1 MKYILTADNLNKNY
15 RHSHALH
22 NFSMHIPKG
31 AIYGFVGENGAGK
44 TTLIRTICG
53 LQTPTSG
60 TYSLYGVK
68 NTDKRIREAQQRI
81 GAVVESPA
89 VYLDMSAENNLKHQY
104 HVLGLPTYD
113 GLKELLHLVGL
124 EKTGRKKVR
133 NYSLGMKQ
141 RLGIAVALVGN
152 PDFLILDEPT
162 NGLDPQGIIELRELI
177 LKLNRQRQITV
188 LISSHNLDELSR
200 LATHYGFI
208 VDGSMVKEITAEEL
222 AKACRKCA
230 VLTVTDT
237 GVLARA
243 LDLLGLEYD
252 ILSESTA
259 NVYGE
264 IPISEL
270 TMELAKD
277 RCRILSLHEKD
288 ETLESYYINLT
299 GGGRYE

>member
-53 LQTPTSG
+53 LQAPTSG

-68 NTDKRIREAQQRI
+68 NTDKCIREAQQRI

-89 VYLDMSAENNLKHQY
+89 VYLDMNAENNLKHQY

-200 LATHYGFI
+200 IATHYGFI
-208 VDGSMVKEITAEEL
+208 VNGAMAKEITAEEL
-222 AKACRKCA
+222 DKACRKCA

-243 LDLLGLEYD
+243 LDLLGLEYV
-252 ILSESTA
+252 ILSGSTA

-270 TMELAKD
+270 TMEMAKD

>member
-177 LKLNRQRQITV
+177 VKLNRQRQITV

-200 LATHYGFI
+200 TATHYGFI

-222 AKACRKCA
+222 AKSCRKCA

-270 TMELAKD
+270 TLELAKD
-277 RCRILSLHEKD
+277 QCRILSLHEKD

>member
-53 LQTPTSG
+53 LQAPTSG

-68 NTDKRIREAQQRI
+68 NTDKCIREAQQRI

-89 VYLDMSAENNLKHQY
+89 VYLDMNAENNLKYQY

-200 LATHYGFI
+200 IATHYGFI
-208 VDGSMVKEITAEEL
+208 VNGAMAKEITAEEL
-222 AKACRKCA
+222 DKACRKCA

-270 TMELAKD
+270 TLELAKN

>member
-53 LQTPTSG
+53 LQAPTSG

-141 RLGIAVALVGN
+141 RLGIAVALAGN

-270 TMELAKD
+270 TMEMAKD

>member
-53 LQTPTSG
+53 LQAPTSG

-68 NTDKRIREAQQRI
+68 NTDKCIREAQQRI

-89 VYLDMSAENNLKHQY
+89 VYLDMNAENNLKYQY

-141 RLGIAVALVGN
+141 RLGIAAALVGN

-200 LATHYGFI
+200 IATHYGFI
-208 VDGSMVKEITAEEL
+208 VNGAMAKEITAEEL
-222 AKACRKCA
+222 DKACRKCA

-243 LDLLGLEYD
+243 LDLLGLEYV
-252 ILSESTA
+252 ILSGSTA

-270 TMELAKD
+270 TLELAKN

>member
-44 TTLIRTICG
+44 TTLLRTICG
-53 LQTPTSG
+53 LQAPTSG

-81 GAVVESPA
+81 GVVVESPA

-113 GLKELLHLVGL
+113 GLKELIHLVGL

-141 RLGIAVALVGN
+141 RLGIAVALAGN

-200 LATHYGFI
+200 TATHYGFI

-270 TMELAKD
+270 TLELAKD
-277 RCRILSLHEKD
+277 QCRILSLHEKD

>member
-53 LQTPTSG
+53 LQAPTSG

-141 RLGIAVALVGN
+141 RLGIAVALAGN

-200 LATHYGFI
+200 TATHYGFI

-270 TMELAKD
+270 TLELAKD
-277 RCRILSLHEKD
+277 QCRILSLHEKD

>member
-53 LQTPTSG
+53 LQAPTSG

-81 GAVVESPA
+81 GVVVESPA
-89 VYLDMSAENNLKHQY
+89 VYLDMNAENNLKYQY

-200 LATHYGFI
+200 IATHYGFI
-208 VDGSMVKEITAEEL
+208 VNGAMAKEITAEEL
-222 AKACRKCA
+222 DKACRKCA

-243 LDLLGLEYD
+243 LDLLGLEYV
-252 ILSESTA
+252 ILSGSTA

-270 TMELAKD
+270 TLELAKN

>member
-1 MKYILTADNLNKNY
+1 
-15 RHSHALH
+15 
-22 NFSMHIPKG
+22 MHIPKG

-53 LQTPTSG
+53 LQAPTSG

-68 NTDKRIREAQQRI
+68 NTDKCIREAQQRI
-81 GAVVESPA
+81 GAVEESPA
-89 VYLDMSAENNLKHQY
+89 VYLDMNAENNLKYQY

-200 LATHYGFI
+200 IATHYGFI
-208 VDGSMVKEITAEEL
+208 VNGAMAKEITAEEL
-222 AKACRKCA
+222 DKACRKCA

-243 LDLLGLEYD
+243 LDLLGLEYV
-252 ILSESTA
+252 ILSGSTA

-270 TMELAKD
+270 TLELAKN

>member
-89 VYLDMSAENNLKHQY
+89 VYLDMNAENNLKHQY

-141 RLGIAVALVGN
+141 RLGIAVALAGN

-200 LATHYGFI
+200 TATHYGFI

-222 AKACRKCA
+222 AKSCRKCA

-243 LDLLGLEYD
+243 LDLLGLEYV
-252 ILSESTA
+252 ILSGSTA

-270 TMELAKD
+270 TLELAKD
-277 RCRILSLHEKD
+277 QCRILSLHEED

>member
-53 LQTPTSG
+53 LQAPTSG

-68 NTDKRIREAQQRI
+68 NTDKCIREAQQRI

-89 VYLDMSAENNLKHQY
+89 VYLDMNAENNLKYQY

-141 RLGIAVALVGN
+141 RLGIAVALAGN

-200 LATHYGFI
+200 IATHYGFI
-208 VDGSMVKEITAEEL
+208 VNGAMAKEITAEEL
-222 AKACRKCA
+222 DKACRKCA

-243 LDLLGLEYD
+243 LDLLGLEYV
-252 ILSESTA
+252 ILSGSTA

-270 TMELAKD
+270 TLELAKN

>member
-1 MKYILTADNLNKNY
+1 MKYILTTDNLNKNY

-22 NFSMHIPKG
+22 NFTMHIPKG

-53 LQTPTSG
+53 LQAPTSG

-141 RLGIAVALVGN
+141 RLGIAVALAGN

-270 TMELAKD
+270 TLELAKD
-277 RCRILSLHEKD
+277 QYRILSLHEKD

>member
-53 LQTPTSG
+53 LQAPTSG

-68 NTDKRIREAQQRI
+68 NTDKCIREAQQRI

-89 VYLDMSAENNLKHQY
+89 VYLDMNAENNLKYQY

-177 LKLNRQRQITV
+177 VKLNRQRQITV

-222 AKACRKCA
+222 ANSCRKCA

>member
-53 LQTPTSG
+53 LQAPTSG

-68 NTDKRIREAQQRI
+68 NTDKCIREAQQRI

-89 VYLDMSAENNLKHQY
+89 VYLDMNAENNLKYQY

-200 LATHYGFI
+200 TATHYGFI

-222 AKACRKCA
+222 AKSCRKCA

-270 TMELAKD
+270 TMEMAKD

>member
-53 LQTPTSG
+53 LQAPTSG

-68 NTDKRIREAQQRI
+68 NTDKCIREAQQRI

-89 VYLDMSAENNLKHQY
+89 VYLDMNAENNLKYQY

-141 RLGIAVALVGN
+141 RLGIAVALAGN

-177 LKLNRQRQITV
+177 VKLNRQRQITV

-200 LATHYGFI
+200 TATHYGFI

-270 TMELAKD
+270 TLELAKD
-277 RCRILSLHEKD
+277 QCRILSLHEKD

>member
-1 MKYILTADNLNKNY
+1 MKYILTADNLNKNF

-200 LATHYGFI
+200 IATHYGFI
-208 VDGSMVKEITAEEL
+208 VNGAMAKEIIAEEL
-222 AKACRKCA
+222 DKACRKCA

-252 ILSESTA
+252 ILSESTV

>member
-124 EKTGRKKVR
+124 EKTGRKKGR
-133 NYSLGMKQ
+133 NSSLGMKQ
-141 RLGIAVALVGN
+141 RLGLAVALAGK

-177 LKLNRQRQITV
+177 VKLNRQRQITV

-222 AKACRKCA
+222 ANSCRKCA

>member
-53 LQTPTSG
+53 LQAPTSG

-68 NTDKRIREAQQRI
+68 NTDKCIREAQQRI

-89 VYLDMSAENNLKHQY
+89 VYLDMNAENNLKYQY

-200 LATHYGFI
+200 IATHYGFI
-208 VDGSMVKEITAEEL
+208 VNGAMAKEITAEEL
-222 AKACRKCA
+222 DKACRKCA

-243 LDLLGLEYD
+243 LDLIGINSKCIWRNPHIGVDFGVGKEPVPD
-252 ILSESTA
+252 PFPAREGRDS
-259 NVYGE
+259 GE
-264 IPISEL
+264 LLYQS
-270 TMELAKD
+270 D
-277 RCRILSLHEKD
+277 RRWQI
-288 ETLESYYINLT
+288 
-299 GGGRYE
+299 

>member
-53 LQTPTSG
+53 LQAPTSG

-141 RLGIAVALVGN
+141 RLGIAVALAGN

-270 TMELAKD
+270 TLEMAKD

>member
-53 LQTPTSG
+53 LQAPTSG

-81 GAVVESPA
+81 GVVVESPA

-141 RLGIAVALVGN
+141 RLGIAVALAGN

-200 LATHYGFI
+200 TATHYGFI

-270 TMELAKD
+270 TLEMAKD

>member
-53 LQTPTSG
+53 LQAPTSG

-68 NTDKRIREAQQRI
+68 NTDKCIREAQQRI

-89 VYLDMSAENNLKHQY
+89 VYLDMNAENNLKHQY

-141 RLGIAVALVGN
+141 RLGIAVALAGN

-200 LATHYGFI
+200 IATHYGFI
-208 VDGSMVKEITAEEL
+208 VNGAMAKEITAEEL
-222 AKACRKCA
+222 DKACRKCA

-243 LDLLGLEYD
+243 LDLLGLEYV
-252 ILSESTA
+252 ILSGSTA

-270 TMELAKD
+270 TLELAKN

>member
-53 LQTPTSG
+53 LQAPTSG

-89 VYLDMSAENNLKHQY
+89 VYLDMNAENNLKHQY

-141 RLGIAVALVGN
+141 RLGIAVALAGN

-200 LATHYGFI
+200 TATHYGFI

-270 TMELAKD
+270 TLELAKD
-277 RCRILSLHEKD
+277 QCRILSLHEKD

>member
-141 RLGIAVALVGN
+141 RLGIAVALAGN

-200 LATHYGFI
+200 TATHYGFI

-270 TMELAKD
+270 TLELARD
-277 RCRILSLHEKD
+277 QCRILSLHEKD

>member
-53 LQTPTSG
+53 LQAPTSG

-89 VYLDMSAENNLKHQY
+89 VYLDMNAENNLKYQY

-113 GLKELLHLVGL
+113 GLKELLYLVGL

-141 RLGIAVALVGN
+141 RLGIAVALAGN

-222 AKACRKCA
+222 ANSCRKCA

>member
-177 LKLNRQRQITV
+177 VKLNRQRQITV

-270 TMELAKD
+270 TLELAKD
-277 RCRILSLHEKD
+277 QCRILSLHEED

>member
-53 LQTPTSG
+53 LQAPTSG

-89 VYLDMSAENNLKHQY
+89 VYLDMNAENNLKHQY

-141 RLGIAVALVGN
+141 RLGIAVALAGN

-200 LATHYGFI
+200 TATHYGFI

-222 AKACRKCA
+222 AKSCRKCA

-270 TMELAKD
+270 TLELAKD

>member
-53 LQTPTSG
+53 LQAPTSG

-68 NTDKRIREAQQRI
+68 NTDKCIREAQQRI
-81 GAVVESPA
+81 GAV
-89 VYLDMSAENNLKHQY
+89 
-104 HVLGLPTYD
+104 PTYD

-200 LATHYGFI
+200 IATHYGFI
-208 VDGSMVKEITAEEL
+208 VNGAMAKEITAEEL
-222 AKACRKCA
+222 DKACRKCA

-243 LDLLGLEYD
+243 LDLLGLEYV
-252 ILSESTA
+252 ILSGSTA

-270 TMELAKD
+270 TLELAKN

>member
-31 AIYGFVGENGAGK
+31 AIYGFVGDNGAGK

-177 LKLNRQRQITV
+177 VKLNRQRQITV

-222 AKACRKCA
+222 ANSCRKCA

>member
-222 AKACRKCA
+222 ANSCRKCA

>member
-53 LQTPTSG
+53 LQAPTSG

-68 NTDKRIREAQQRI
+68 NTDKCIREAQQRS

-89 VYLDMSAENNLKHQY
+89 VYLDMNAENNLKYQY

-200 LATHYGFI
+200 IATHYGFI
-208 VDGSMVKEITAEEL
+208 VNGAMAKEITAEEL
-222 AKACRKCA
+222 DKACRKCA

-237 GVLARA
+237 GVLART
-243 LDLLGLEYD
+243 LDLLGIEYVV
-252 ILSESTA
+252 LSGSTA

-264 IPISEL
+264 IPISEWTL
-270 TMELAKD
+270 ELAKN
-277 RCRILSLHEKD
+277 R
-288 ETLESYYINLT
+288 
-299 GGGRYE
+299 

>member
-53 LQTPTSG
+53 LQAPTSG

-68 NTDKRIREAQQRI
+68 NTDKCIREAQQRI

-89 VYLDMSAENNLKHQY
+89 VYLDMNAENNLKYQY

-200 LATHYGFI
+200 TATHYGFI

-270 TMELAKD
+270 TLELAKD
-277 RCRILSLHEKD
+277 QCRILSLHEKD

>member
-1 MKYILTADNLNKNY
+1 MYWDA
-15 RHSHALH
+15 ALD
-22 NFSMHIPKG
+22 
-31 AIYGFVGENGAGK
+31 
-44 TTLIRTICG
+44 C
-53 LQTPTSG
+53 
-60 TYSLYGVK
+60 
-68 NTDKRIREAQQRI
+68 
-81 GAVVESPA
+81 
-89 VYLDMSAENNLKHQY
+89 
-104 HVLGLPTYD
+104 LPTYD

-124 EKTGRKKVR
+124 EKNRQKESEELLPWHETEVR
-133 NYSLGMKQ
+133 H
-141 RLGIAVALVGN
+141 RAVALAGN

-200 LATHYGFI
+200 TATHYGFI

-222 AKACRKCA
+222 AKSCRKCA

-270 TMELAKD
+270 TMEMAKD

>member
-53 LQTPTSG
+53 LQAPTSG

-89 VYLDMSAENNLKHQY
+89 VYLDMNAENNLKHQY

-200 LATHYGFI
+200 TATHYGFI

-222 AKACRKCA
+222 AKSCRKCA

-270 TMELAKD
+270 TMEMAKD

>member
-53 LQTPTSG
+53 LQAPTSG

-81 GAVVESPA
+81 GVVVESPA

-141 RLGIAVALVGN
+141 RLGIAVALAGN

-270 TMELAKD
+270 TLELAKD
-277 RCRILSLHEKD
+277 QCRILSLHEKD

>member
-53 LQTPTSG
+53 LQAPTSG

-141 RLGIAVALVGN
+141 RLGIAVALAGN

-200 LATHYGFI
+200 TATHYGFI

-222 AKACRKCA
+222 AKSCRKCA

-270 TMELAKD
+270 TLELAKN

>member
-1 MKYILTADNLNKNY
+1 MKYILTADNLNKSY

-89 VYLDMSAENNLKHQY
+89 VYLDMNAENNLKHQY

-141 RLGIAVALVGN
+141 RLGIAVALAGN

-200 LATHYGFI
+200 TATHYGFI

-222 AKACRKCA
+222 AKSCRKCA

-270 TMELAKD
+270 TMEMAKD

>member
-1 MKYILTADNLNKNY
+1 MKYILTADNLKKNY

-89 VYLDMSAENNLKHQY
+89 VYLDMNAENNLKHQY

-141 RLGIAVALVGN
+141 RLGIAVALAGN

-200 LATHYGFI
+200 TATHYGFI

-222 AKACRKCA
+222 AKSCRKCA

-270 TMELAKD
+270 TMEMAKD

>member
-1 MKYILTADNLNKNY
+1 MKYILTVDNLNKNY

-177 LKLNRQRQITV
+177 VKLNRQRQITV